1 MSGPGAIL
9 REIHRLRRNAK
20 DLKGKIDQ
28 GPRQL
33 KTQEDKVA
41 RQEQILKQ
49 AQEDLKHLKVATHQK
64 EVSLKSADEQIKKYT
79 KQLSDIMSKKEYDAL
94 KNELSHARAKG
105 SKLEDEILEALGQIE
120 EQTAQIPV
128 LETNSK
134 ETRSQAEQFNRA
146 YQARQA
152 DLAKQLQDVVAKLAE
167 VEATLPEDIKPQYDR
182 LTALKGED
190 ALALVENRTCTA
202 CYTEITPQSY
212 NDLIRALFVL
222 CKSCGRMLYLSE

>member
-1 MSGPGAIL
+1 MSAPGAIL

-28 GPRQL
+28 GPKQL

-49 AQEDLKHLKVATHQK
+49 AQDDLKHLKVATHEK
-64 EVSLKSADEQIKKYT
+64 EGSLKVTDEQVKKYT

-94 KNELSHARAKG
+94 KSELTHSRDKAA
-105 SKLEDEILEALGQIE
+105 KLEDQILEALGQIE
-120 EQTAQIPV
+120 ERTAQIPV
-128 LETNSK
+128 LENNLK
-134 ETRSQAEQFNRA
+134 EARAQAEQFNRE
-146 YQARQA
+146 YQARLA
-152 DLAKQLQDVVAKLAE
+152 DLAKQHQETLAKLAE
-167 VEATLPEDIKPQYDR
+167 VEGTLPADIKPQYDR
-182 LTALKGED
+182 LTAAKGED
-190 ALALVENRTCTA
+190 ALALVEGRTCTS

-222 CKSCGRMLYLSE
+222 CKNCGRMLYLAE

>member
-33 KTQEDKVA
+33 KAQEDKVV
-41 RQEQILKQ
+41 RQEQTLKQ
-49 AQEDLKHLKVATHQK
+49 AQEDLKHVKVATHEK
-64 EVSLKSADEQIKKYT
+64 EVSLKGTDEQVKKYQ

-94 KNELSHARAKG
+94 KTELAHARDKAA
-105 SKLEDEILEALGQIE
+105 KLEDQILEALGQLE
-120 EQTAQIPV
+120 ERTAQIPV
-128 LETNSK
+128 LENNLK
-134 ETRSQAEQFNRA
+134 EARAQAEQFNRE
-146 YQARQA
+146 YQARLA
-152 DLAKQLQDVVAKLAE
+152 DLARQHQEALNKLAE
-167 VEATLPEDIKPQYDR
+167 VESTLPEDIKPQYDR

-190 ALALVENRTCTA
+190 ALALVENRTCTS

>member
-1 MSGPGAIL
+1 MSAPGAIL

-33 KTQEDKVA
+33 KGQEDKVT

-49 AQEDLKHLKVATHQK
+49 AQEDLKRLKVATHEK
-64 EVSLKSADEQIKKYT
+64 EVSLKASDELVKKYT

-94 KNELSHARAKG
+94 KAELAHARDKAA
-105 SKLEDEILEALGQIE
+105 KLEDQILEALGQLE

-128 LETNSK
+128 LENHLK
-134 ETRSQAEQFNRA
+134 ETRAQAEQFNRD
-146 YQARQA
+146 YQARLA
-152 DLAKQLQDVVAKLAE
+152 DLANQLKDVQSKLAE
-167 VEATLPEDIKPQYDR
+167 VEGTLPEDIKPLYDR
-182 LTALKGED
+182 LTSLKGED
-190 ALALVENRTCTA
+190 ALALVESRTCTA

-212 NDLIRALFVL
+212 NDLIRALFVI
-222 CKSCGRMLYLSE
+222 CKSCGRMLYLAE

>member
-1 MSGPGAIL
+1 MSAPGAIL

-33 KTQEDKVA
+33 KAQEDKVS

-49 AQEDLKHLKVATHQK
+49 AQEDLKHLKVATHEK
-64 EVSLKSADEQIKKYT
+64 EGSLKVTDEQVKKYT

-94 KNELSHARAKG
+94 KSELTHARDKAA
-105 SKLEDEILEALGQIE
+105 KLEDQILEALGQIE
-120 EQTAQIPV
+120 ERTAQVPV
-128 LETNSK
+128 LETNLK
-134 ETRSQAEQFNRA
+134 EARAQAEQFNRE
-146 YQARQA
+146 YQARLA
-152 DLAKQLQDVVAKLAE
+152 DLAKQHQETLHKLAE
-167 VEATLPEDIKPQYDR
+167 VEGTLPEDIKPQYDR
-182 LTALKGED
+182 LTAAKGED
-190 ALALVENRTCTA
+190 ALALVEGRTCTS

-222 CKSCGRMLYLSE
+222 CKNCGRMLYLAE